1 MATPTTEDKRIEAQ
15 LNQIRTNLISTSK
28 MLHKITDDPKFR
40 ASRYN
45 QTAKLKQEIHKL
57 GIAIGDAIV
66 HVSNL

>member
-1 MATPTTEDKRIEAQ
+1 
-15 LNQIRTNLISTSK
+15 
-28 MLHKITDDPKFR
+28 MLSKITGDPNFR
-40 ASRYN
+40 VSRYN